1 MNSQRR
7 LVDGWFNQ
15 LEFTLG
21 VASIQQLPDDNGRE
35 VAFAGRS
42 NVGKSSAINR
52 ITRRNALARISKTPG
67 RTRELNYFSYA
78 QDRRL
83 VDLPGYGFAKVNESR
98 QRSWTKLLDHYFRH
112 RQALKCLFLVMD
124 SRHPLGKTDCQML
137 DYAHDCN
144 IPLHILLS
152 KADKLSRNAAQNTL
166 RQVTEALS
174 DYHASC
180 QLFSALKRTG
190 IEEARTHLAYWL
202 FEAD

>member
-1 MNSQRR
+1 MSSQRR
-7 LVDGWFNQ
+7 LVDGWFSQ

-21 VASIQQLPDDNGRE
+21 VASIQQLPDDDGRE

-52 ITRRNALARISKTPG
+52 IIRRNALARTSKTPG
-67 RTRELNYFSYA
+67 RTRELNYFSYT
-78 QDRRL
+78 QDRHL
-83 VDLPGYGFAKVNESR
+83 VDLPGYGFAKVNESQ
-98 QRSWTKLLDHYFRH
+98 QRSWTRLIDHYFRH

-124 SRHPLGKTDCQML
+124 SRHPLSKTDCQML
-137 DYAHDCN
+137 DYARDCN

-152 KADKLSRNAAQNTL
+152 KVDKLSRNAAQNTL
-166 RQVTEALS
+166 RQVTEALG

-180 QLFSALKRTG
+180 QLFSALKQTG

-202 FEAD
+202 FEVD